1 MKASVFFADIW
12 DRINLSDKKRLMGQ
26 VRMKYGN
33 NYSQDDLYKLLAVTQ
48 FSFNSAKG
56 VFIEST
62 HLTAPVEVSMT

>member
-33 NYSQDDLYKLLAVTQ
+33 NYSQDDLYKLLAQ
-48 FSFNSAKG
+48 EYQDSAGTMLATGEEEK
-56 VFIEST
+56 
-62 HLTAPVEVSMT
+62 L